1 MAFALESGNAV
12 LVSQRGIQYGTS
24 PSQVNKALLRAMSS
38 LSSIA
43 TTETML

>member
-24 PSQVNKALLRAMSS
+24 PSQVNKALLRSLSS

-43 TTETML
+43 AAEPLL